1 VNWLLQLPPAL
12 LVLVAAALVVPLP
25 RRAGSLLAGGSL
37 ALVVAWALAVPEGV
51 GFTATFLGFELLV
64 VRVDAVTRL
73 VALVFGGF
81 GLAAVGYA
89 HLSGMGRIRL
99 ACALVYAAAALWTVT
114 VGDWLSLA
122 IGWELLAVSATLLL
136 WLDRGEAVRAGYRYA
151 LAHAIGGTAL
161 LVGLAVHAASAG
173 PAPDALWFGDGVA
186 PGLAAAGVG
195 VGIAVN
201 AAVVGVHAWLPDSYA
216 RPHVASSV
224 FLCAYTTKVAVY
236 TAHRAFPDGNL
247 VLAYAGGAMAV
258 YGAGYALAQSDMRRL
273 LAYHIQ
279 AQVGYMLAG
288 VGVGGALGVAGGF
301 AHLFNNVLYKGLLF
315 MLAGIVLL
323 RLGEERLDRF
333 GALGATMPVVLAAF
347 AVAALSIAGMPGTN
361 GFVSKE
367 LVFAAAD
374 DAGARPLYWLLLAG
388 SVGTAASFAKFGY
401 YAFLDG
407 EPLDLGIAGDAAEGV
422 ASGRAYAALVLPLAG
437 LCLLFGLRY
446 DLLFSLL
453 PAAGAWSLDPYT
465 TGTVLEKLALGT
477 IGVLGFLVSKPL
489 LKRLEGGTDVDALH
503 DPLALRGAR
512 AVSGALARAFGRAD
526 RFGSALAVRAEG
538 LGRGAEA
545 PIRTALPAR
554 LRGEDGEL
562 SATLAI
568 GPSVLLVLA
577 VLAAS
582 LLLVLAV

>member
-1 VNWLLQLPPAL
+1 MNGLLQLPPAL
-12 LVLVAAALVVPLP
+12 LVLAAAALVPLLS
-25 RRAGSLLAGGSL
+25 RRVGSAVAGGSL
-37 ALVVAWALAVPEGV
+37 ALVVAWALAVPAGV
-51 GFTATFLGFELLV
+51 GPTTTFLGFELRV

-73 VALVFGGF
+73 VTLVFGGF

-99 ACALVYAAAALWTVT
+99 TCALVYAAAALWTVT
-114 VGDWLSLA
+114 VGDWLSL
-122 IGWELLAVSATLLL
+122 IVGWELLAVSATLLL
-136 WLDRGEAVRAGYRYA
+136 WLDRGPAVRAGYRYA

-161 LVGLAVHAASAG
+161 LVGLAIHTSSVG
-173 PAPDALWFGDGVA
+173 PAPDALWFGDGIA

-195 VGIAVN
+195 IGIAVN
-201 AAVVGVHAWLPDSYA
+201 AAVIGVHAWLPDSYA

-247 VLAYAGGAMAV
+247 LLAYAGGAMAV

-288 VGVGGALGVAGGF
+288 VGIGGALGVAGGF

-323 RLGEERLDRF
+323 RLKEERLDHF

-347 AVAALSIAGMPGTN
+347 TVAALSIAGMPGTN

-407 EPLDLGIAGDAAEGV
+407 EPPDRGIPEGV
-422 ASGRAYAALVLPLAG
+422 ASGRAYAALTLPLAG
-437 LCLLFGLRY
+437 CCLLFGLRY
-446 DLLFSLL
+446 DLLFALL
-453 PAAGAWSLDPYT
+453 PAAGTWSVDPYA
-465 TGTVLEKLALGT
+465 TGTVLEKLALGAV
-477 IGVLGFLVSKPL
+477 GAVAFLVSKPL

-503 DPLALRGAR
+503 DPLALYGTR
-512 AVSGALARAFGRAD
+512 AVSGALAWGFERAD
-526 RFGSALAVRAEG
+526 RLAAVVAARVEG
-538 LGRGAEA
+538 LTRGAEA
-545 PIRTALPAR
+545 PIRTVLPVW

-568 GPSVLLVLA
+568 GPSVALVLA

-582 LLLVLAV
+582 LLVALAV